1 MKMKKFVLACAM
13 LLATV
18 TASAACPA
26 EAGCAVV
33 LKASDGYWNVR
44 AAPNGKILMRVH
56 RGDTVEIVDA
66 KGNWTYVAV
75 HDSDIA
81 GWISSNGLQEMPCH

>member
-1 MKMKKFVLACAM
+1 MKKLVLACAM
-13 LLATV
+13 LVAAV
-18 TASAACPA
+18 TAAAGCDTS
-26 EAGCAVV
+26 CAVV

-66 KGNWTYVAV
+66 KGNWTYVSV
-75 HDSDIA
+75 SNSDVA
-81 GWISSNGLQEMPCH
+81 GWISSEGLQEIPCH